1 MIPYILLLWA
11 LYLLIPAGAGLRKD
25 MQFAEHVVR
34 SNKSFEDIDWPKEF
48 DRNSL
53 RVFVGLVLNSAAFVL
68 LDDTNTFVFN
78 VVLILA
84 GFLLTVVEVTVIS
97 ALAHR
102 K

>member
-1 MIPYILLLWA
+1 MIPYIFLLWA
-11 LYLLIPAGAGLRKD
+11 LYLLIPAGAGLKKD

-34 SNKSFEDIDWPKEF
+34 SSKSLKDTVWPKEF

-53 RVFVGLVLNSAAFVL
+53 RVFLGLILNSAGLVM
-68 LDDTNTFVFN
+68 LDDTNSFFGN
-78 VVLILA
+78 LWIIVL
-84 GFLLTVVEVTVIS
+84 GFLLTIAEIAVIS